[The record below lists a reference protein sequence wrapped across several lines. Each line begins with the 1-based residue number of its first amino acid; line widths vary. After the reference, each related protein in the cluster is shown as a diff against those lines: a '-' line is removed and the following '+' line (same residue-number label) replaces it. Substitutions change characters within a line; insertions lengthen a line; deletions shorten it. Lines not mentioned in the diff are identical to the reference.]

1 MRFLTTLGS
10 HHRTAMTDHLLALNP
25 HDRGRRFLGVVNDGF
40 VQRYIDGIDHARDI
54 VLGAFHEAR
63 LVGLAHVALAEQ
75 DAAVSAEIG
84 ISVQAD
90 MRRHGWGKRLMVEAL
105 ASAAHRCAS
114 CVHVLFHAENRAMSA
129 LARSLGGRVTR
140 QGIESTAVFD
150 TSPSGHLQPRSAPA
164 KGVELRK
171 PVRAVCAAT
180 RCGAD
185 TGRTGAAGPAW

>member
-1 MRFLTTLGS
+1 MRCLTTLGS
-10 HHRTAMTDHLLALNP
+10 HHRTAMTDHLLTLNP
-25 HDRGRRFLGVVNDGF
+25 HDRGQRFLGVVNDGF
-40 VQRYIDGIDHARDI
+40 VQRYIDGIDHARDT

-105 ASAAHRCAS
+105 ASAARCRAS
-114 CVHVLFHAENRAMSA
+114 CVHVLFHAENRPMSA
-129 LARSLGGRVTR
+129 LARSLGGRVSR

-150 TSPSGHLQPRSAPA
+150 TSLGGHLQQRSAPA
-164 KGVELRK
+164 GTAERAEAVEVARRL
-171 PVRAVCAAT
+171 PAT
-180 RCGAD
+180 PINLELSHHGC
-185 TGRTGAAGPAW
+185 